1 MRRIE
6 AKNQDKIEV
15 GADSKLD
22 MTESSP
28 FLVYEMDGGVRS
40 MAVSEDEEYVAIGM

>member
-15 GADSKLD
+15 GTDSKLD

-28 FLVYEMDGGVRS
+28 FLVYAMDGGVRS